1 MRIFAYILLLNYLT
15 IIFRP
20 AIPLL
25 DYFTHLQQYEET
37 CENKDKP
44 EMHCNGQCHLA
55 KKMKTLADEQAPNK
69 KKSTLP
75 QTKFKEFTIYY
86 RKNLILKFYR
96 KLTFNTCKSL
106 YISQKINKGHLSELL
121 KPPQYV
127 S

>member
-1 MRIFAYILLLNYLT
+1 MWIFAYILLLNYLT

-25 DYFTHLQQYEET
+25 DYFTHLQQYEES

-55 KKMKTLADEQAPNK
+55 KKMKKLADEQAPNK

-75 QTKFKEFTIYY
+75 QTKFKEFTTYY
-86 RKNLILKFYR
+86 RKNYIFELYR
-96 KLTFNTCKSL
+96 KFTYQSCENL
-106 YISQKINKGHLSELL
+106 YIIQKANKGHLSELL